1 MMNYIDIIIIADEQN
16 SIVKV
21 NIYQSTDKSETSRRP
36 GNWKQVSS
44 HR

>member
-21 NIYQSTDKSETSRRP
+21 DSNQSADKSETSRRS
-36 GNWKQVSS
+36 GNWQ
-44 HR
+44 